1 MTPSM
6 TPPMPTRTTSRTRH
20 RRILPA
26 ALTAAFATM
35 ACLAGSAE
43 ARDPALVGSS
53 GDAAMVGGY
62 PMPAASAPPTGTDN
76 FSPDAME
83 REASIDDAEQLLSQV
98 RGQLDGTTVRGTRE
112 EEKKGALKYR
122 NEVESMVRDHW
133 DQLGP
138 LTRDLYSAEY
148 GRTNP
153 YDNSQR
159 YRSPYGD
166 NGQMEKDLLGATED
180 VQGAMQSME
189 DLLLPLL
196 KDLKQGFDNS
206 LQQNAIRRR

>member
-1 MTPSM
+1 M
-6 TPPMPTRTTSRTRH
+6 TPPMPPCTTPRTRH

-26 ALTAAFATM
+26 ALTAALATM
-35 ACLAGSAE
+35 SCLAGSAD
-43 ARDPALVGSS
+43 ARDPALVGGS
-53 GDAAMVGGY
+53 GDPAMVGGY
-62 PMPAASAPPTGTDN
+62 SMPAASAPPAGTND
-76 FSPDAME
+76 FSPGAMQ
-83 REASIDDAEQLLSQV
+83 REASIDDAERLLSQV
-98 RGQLDGTTVRGTRE
+98 RGQLDGTNVRGTRE

-153 YDNSQR
+153 NDSSQR

-196 KDLKQGFDNS
+196 KDLKQGFDNG

>member
-6 TPPMPTRTTSRTRH
+6 PPRATPRTRS

-26 ALTAAFATM
+26 ALTAAFAAM
-35 ACLAGSAE
+35 SCLAGSAD
-43 ARDPALVGSS
+43 ARDPALVGGG
-53 GDAAMVGGY
+53 GDPAMVGGY
-62 PMPAASAPPTGTDN
+62 SMPAASAPPTGTSD
-76 FSPDAME
+76 FSPAAMQ
-83 REASIDDAEQLLSQV
+83 REESIDDAERLLSQV
-98 RGQLDGTTVRGTRE
+98 RGQLDGTNVRGTRE

-153 YDNSQR
+153 NDNSQR

-196 KDLKQGFDNS
+196 KDLKQGFDNG

>member
-1 MTPSM
+1 MTRLPLH
-6 TPPMPTRTTSRTRH
+6 PTAL
-20 RRILPA
+20 IA
-26 ALTAAFATM
+26 ALAAI
-35 ACLAGSAE
+35 ACLAAPAH
-43 ARDPALVGSS
+43 ARDPAAVGGGGDPALVG
-53 GDAAMVGGY
+53 GY
-62 PMPAASAPPTGTDN
+62 SMPAASAPSADLGDS
-76 FSPDAME
+76 SPAAME
-83 REASIDDAEQLLSQV
+83 REASIDDAERLLSQV
-98 RGQLDGTTVRGTRE
+98 RGQLDGTNVRGTRD

-196 KDLKQGFDNS
+196 KDLKQGFDNG